1 MESLDN
7 TIKCLEHCINTNI
20 KCDKCIYDKKHTKQ
34 CEKDNDVLYHLKQYR
49 SLLKM
54 WNDKLDKEQQNKP
67 LTWEELRQMRDTPVW
82 WAHGEVG
89 EWLTIYRV
97 PRLGNGNDN
106 VIYATTCSGAECWI
120 WKKDL
125 DKFQY
130 YRKEK

>member
-1 MESLDN
+1 MESLDD
-7 TIKCLEHCINTNI
+7 TIKYLE
-20 KCDKCIYDKKHTKQ
+20 Q
-34 CEKDNDVLYHLKQYR
+34 CEKDNDALYHLKQYR

-67 LTWEELRQMRDTPVW
+67 LTWEELKQMQDKPVW

-89 EWLTIYRV
+89 EWMTIYSV
-97 PRLGNGNDN
+97 PKNDN
-106 VIYATTCSGAECWI
+106 VIYATLCSGAECWI